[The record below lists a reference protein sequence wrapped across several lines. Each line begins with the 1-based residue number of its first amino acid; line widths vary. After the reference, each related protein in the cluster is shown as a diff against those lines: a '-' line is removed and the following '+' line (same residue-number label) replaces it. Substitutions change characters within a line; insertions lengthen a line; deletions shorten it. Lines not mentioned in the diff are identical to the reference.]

1 MSETKKRCV
10 YCHRDY
16 RPDPRTAT
24 FQKSCS
30 APACH
35 RKRKQGAQSR
45 YLQKNPDYFRGRYGQ
60 VKVWL
65 AAPPGYLK
73 AYRASHPEQLAKK
86 RLQNRRR
93 RRRMRGLARI
103 YKSRCSDGKS
113 GPCGASMARIY
124 KTRSGAASTDSW
136 PFCAGDPARIYKFR
150 VPFRPRPRK
159 ISPWIPN
166 SGPTS
171 AVARE
176 LNVHRDTVRWALA
189 AHDGPPKNG
198 FSRPAVP
205 SKLDAF
211 KPHLA
216 KRIAQFPDVPG
227 TTLFREIRGQG
238 YVGSILWE
246 HLQTIRPTAPKS
258 FLRLETPPGE
268 FAQVDWAHCGTTDSS
283 GGRPERCP
291 SRSPFS
297 P

>member
-1 MSETKKRCV
+1 M
-10 YCHRDY
+10 
-16 RPDPRTAT
+16 
-24 FQKSCS
+24 
-30 APACH
+30 
-35 RKRKQGAQSR
+35 
-45 YLQKNPDYFRGRYGQ
+45 
-60 VKVWL
+60 
-65 AAPPGYLK
+65 AAHPGYLK

-93 RRRMRGLARI
+93 RRRMRGL
-103 YKSRCSDGKS
+103 
-113 GPCGASMARIY
+113 ARIY

-176 LNVHRDTVRWALA
+176 LNVHRDTVRRALA

-216 KRIAQFPDVPG
+216 KRIAQFPDIPG

-238 YVGSILWE
+238 YVGSMSILRE

-258 FLRLETPPGE
+258 FLRLKTPPGE

-291 SRSPFS
+291 SRNPFS